1 MTLAFRDRSIKQK
14 VIAIAL
20 VSTVM
25 GLAMALTI
33 LVVSDIYTLRRNARD
48 FASSL
53 ARVVAVNSAAAL
65 AFRDPDTAREILA
78 AFSSVPEVAGSRVR
92 TADGIEFAHYQNPNS
107 NHVRLSDLLDGE
119 QALQRAPQGLN
130 RAQADSTSSVVRGR
144 YLVVHQAIVVDRRV
158 LGSMDLV
165 LDLTMKSAR

>member
-1 MTLAFRDRSIKQK
+1 
-14 VIAIAL
+14 
-20 VSTVM
+20 
-25 GLAMALTI
+25 
-33 LVVSDIYTLRRNARD
+33 
-48 FASSL
+48 
-53 ARVVAVNSAAAL
+53 
-65 AFRDPDTAREILA
+65 
-78 AFSSVPEVAGSRVR
+78 